1 MLEYSTTVIWYN
13 QRIQRIEQRAL
24 RVLSGKVVKRRGG
37 KRALKKRLGIIDIGK
52 EMDKTKFGIG
62 EDDEYRDSAM
72 GIVFGMLGKDET
84 GKIKIGMSNRKIL
97 RDGHPNKK
105 LKDGRVFKPPQQSEF

>member
-1 MLEYSTTVIWYN
+1 MVQSANPEDRTK
-13 QRIQRIEQRAL
+13 AL

-62 EDDEYRDSAM
+62 EDDEYGDSAM
-72 GIVFGMLGKDET
+72 GIIFGMLGKDET
-84 GKIKIGMSNRKIL
+84 GKIKMSDRKIL
-97 RDGHPNKK
+97 KDGHPNKK
-105 LKDGRVFKPPQQSEF
+105 LKKRKSLQTTSTI